1 MGKLS
6 LNQKNHNF
14 DQTATVNTSRKIN

>member
-6 LNQKNHNF
+6 LNQCK
-14 DQTATVNTSRKIN
+14 DSV